1 MASSLAVQS
10 SPTQTASFFMSS
22 SSLSRCSF
30 AHTSLSFNGPRTR
43 IAPRNT
49 IKCDI
54 SEPLN
59 FVNGKPT
66 IPVLNDR
73 TLPKLLEY
81 PRLGKTVS
89 RKDIRLKLFS
99 GTANPSLS
107 QEIARYMGLELGN
120 INIKR
125 FADGEIYVKLQ
136 ESVRGCDVFL
146 LQPTCPPANEN
157 LMELLVMI
165 DACRRA
171 SAKNITA
178 VIPYFGYARADRK
191 ASFISCLFSTSIQ
204 IEFCCRQHLT
214 QGRESIAA
222 KLVANLIT
230 EAGAN
235 RILACDLHSGQS
247 MGYFD
252 IPVDHV
258 YGQPVILDYLASKRI
273 YSNDLVVVSPDVGG
287 VARARAFAK
296 KLSDAPLAI
305 VDKRR
310 HGHNVAEVMN
320 LIGDV
325 KGKVAVMVDDMI
337 DTAGT
342 IAKGAA
348 LLHEEGA
355 REVYACCT
363 HAVFSPPA
371 IERLSS
377 GLFQEVIITNTIPVA
392 EKNYFPQL
400 TVLSVANLLGET
412 IWRVH
417 DDCSVSSIFQ

>member
-1 MASSLAVQS
+1 MASMLI
-10 SPTQTASFFMSS
+10 PTPPSCSTSSS
-22 SSLSRCSF
+22 SSLFSLRRSGAFLPSDFRARF
-30 AHTSLSFNGPRTR
+30 AVKCELGESESANGRPVVP
-43 IAPRNT
+43 ILNT
-49 IKCDI
+49 DGI
-54 SEPLN
+54 
-59 FVNGKPT
+59 
-66 IPVLNDR
+66 
-73 TLPKLLEY
+73 LPKFLPTRRLESSI
-81 PRLGKTVS
+81 PANS
-89 RKDIRLKLFS
+89 RLKIFS
-99 GTANPSLS
+99 GTANPTLAE
-107 QEIARYMGLELGN
+107 EIAWYMGVKLGKVDV
-120 INIKR
+120 KR
-125 FADGEIYVKLQ
+125 FADGETYVQLQ
-136 ESVRGCDVFL
+136 ESVRGCDVYL
-146 LQPTCPPANEN
+146 IQPTSPPANEN
-157 LMELLVMI
+157 LMELQVMI

-191 ASFISCLFSTSIQ
+191 
-204 IEFCCRQHLT
+204 T

-230 EAGAN
+230 IAGAD
-235 RILACDLHSGQS
+235 RVIACDLHSGQS

-258 YGQPVILDYLASKRI
+258 YCQPVILDYLASKTI
-273 YSNDLVVVSPDVGG
+273 SFDDLVVVSPDVGG

-310 HGHNVAEVMN
+310 HGHNIAEVMN

-325 KGKVAVMVDDMI
+325 KGKVAVMLDDMI

-342 IAKGAA
+342 ITKGAA

-355 REVYACCT
+355 KEVYACCT

-371 IERLSS
+371 IDRLSS
-377 GLFQEVIITNTIPVA
+377 GLFQEVIVTNTIPIPD
-392 EKNYFPQL
+392 KNYFPQL